1 MTFKGKNF
9 IITGAAGAI
18 AEPLIERLFQF
29 KANMLLI
36 DVKKEK
42 LEKLKLKY
50 NSTRLKFVTSD
61 LSSKS
66 ITDKIV
72 NEYNKKIY
80 GLVHLA
86 GVFELDK
93 DSPGDEEIWERAIL
107 SNAKN
112 AYFLISS
119 CLNFFHEDIASRIVL
134 LSSKAYRQ
142 GAFNYIPYSAAK
154 GAIAGMVRAYARK
167 FGPKVIV
174 NGLAP
179 GIVESPM
186 ASSNIK
192 IQGEKLIQE
201 MALKRFCSPAE
212 VSSVIYFLLSEDSS
226 YINGQIINVDGGTV
240 FS

>member
-1 MTFKGKNF
+1 MDYFH
-9 IITGAAGAI
+9 
-18 AEPLIERLFQF
+18 
-29 KANMLLI
+29 
-36 DVKKEK
+36 D
-42 LEKLKLKY
+42 
-50 NSTRLKFVTSD
+50 D
-61 LSSKS
+61 L
-66 ITDKIV
+66 V
-72 NEYNKKIY
+72 
-80 GLVHLA
+80 
-86 GVFELDK
+86 
-93 DSPGDEEIWERAIL
+93 
-107 SNAKN
+107 
-112 AYFLISS
+112 
-119 CLNFFHEDIASRIVL
+119 SRIVL

-167 FGPKVIV
+167 LGPKVII

-201 MALKRFCSPAE
+201 MA
-212 VSSVIYFLLSEDSS
+212 SVIYFLLTEDSS